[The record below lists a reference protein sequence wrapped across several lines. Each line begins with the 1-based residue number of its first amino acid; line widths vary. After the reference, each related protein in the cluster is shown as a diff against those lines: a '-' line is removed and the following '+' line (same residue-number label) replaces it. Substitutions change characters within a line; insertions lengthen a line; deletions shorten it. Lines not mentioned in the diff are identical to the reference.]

1 MRRAFTGLLLL
12 AAACGSQSGE
22 QAGQSAAGA
31 GTTADPS
38 SASALASQAPP
49 PTASAPSAPPTPARP
64 KLDAGAIASL
74 VGKAQSCPKDP
85 RSTSSPK
92 TPARA
97 VSVFFSP
104 LDPKDGDQ
112 LRAFVLPGNAATD
125 ETAEPADGIVIVGP
139 KGDAIDA
146 ATEHRVGPP
155 SSVFADIPA
164 ASAGTYRF
172 VAHKNGDVV
181 ACSEIDV
188 STGRASR
195 PSGPQGVPW
204 EVTRA
209 WDRELEGLY
218 SAWVE
223 KLFDARGSDSF
234 SFGALHE
241 ITTDPGRNFLHGY
254 LGLAEDEAPPKGMRL
269 DPDCADLPYFL
280 RAYFSFKLGLPF
292 AYSGCSRGGGGQA
305 PRCQDH
311 QSNIDPMDEAVTSRF
326 RRFERFARSDLK
338 NLVHSGTGRT
348 LATDD
353 KTDYYPI
360 KLSAE
365 TLRPGAVFADPY
377 GHILV
382 VAKRIPQAGDT
393 AGLLFAVDGQPD
405 GTVSRKRFW
414 RGNFL
419 FSLDDPAM
427 GSPGF
432 KRFRPV
438 QMKAGRVVQ
447 LSNDAIA
454 KSPTYGDYSI
464 EQTEGDAER
473 FYDKM
478 DDVLSPKPLDP
489 ERALLATIAALEEQV
504 KARVVSVENGEK
516 HFRDGGS
523 AIDMPNGAAIFETTG
538 DWENFSTPSRDLRI
552 LIAIDVV
559 QGFPSLVA
567 RRPDRFRM
575 PQGTSKDDVVRGLQQ
590 LLKQE
595 TEKRRIAYVR
605 TDGSKFSI
613 SLADVLARATE
624 LEMAYNPNDCAEAR
638 WGAPKG
644 SAEAATCK
652 RRAASGQVQKMTKYR
667 AWFHDRKRPS
677 RG

>member
-1 MRRAFTGLLLL
+1 MRRGLLGLLLL
-12 AAACGSQSGE
+12 VAACGSQSSE
-22 QAGQSAAGA
+22 QAGQSATGA
-31 GTTADPS
+31 GTAEATSTSTTLAASTTAAPTT
-38 SASALASQAPP
+38 PP
-49 PTASAPSAPPTPARP
+49 PPPARP
-64 KLDAGAIASL
+64 KLDASAIAA
-74 VGKAQSCPKDP
+74 VVAKASNCPKDP
-85 RSTSSPK
+85 RSTSSSKSPR
-92 TPARA
+92 PVALL
-97 VSVFFSP
+97 FSP

-112 LRAFVLPGNAATD
+112 LRVFALPGNAATD

-146 ATEHRVGPP
+146 QAEHRVGPP
-155 SSVFADIPA
+155 SSVFADVTSA
-164 ASAGTYRF
+164 TAGTYRF

-188 STGRASR
+188 SAGRAR
-195 PSGPQGVPW
+195 RAGGPQGIPW

-209 WDRELEGLY
+209 WDREMEGLY

-241 ITTDPGRNFLHGY
+241 ITTDPGRNFLHDY
-254 LGLAEDEAPPKGMRL
+254 LGLAEDEAPPKGLRL

-292 AYSGCSRGGGGQA
+292 AYSACSRGGGGQA

-311 QSNIDPMDEAVTSRF
+311 QSNVEPLDEAVTSRF

-338 NLVHSGTGRT
+338 NVVHSGTGRT

-382 VAKRIPQAGDT
+382 VAKRIPQTDDT

-454 KSPTYGDYSI
+454 KSSTYGDYSI

-504 KARVVSVENGEK
+504 KARVISVENGEK
-516 HFRDGGS
+516 HFRDGGRGV
-523 AIDMPNGAAIFETTG
+523 IEMPNGASIFETTG

-552 LIAIDVV
+552 LIAIDVI
-559 QGFPSLVA
+559 QGFPALVA

-575 PQGTSKDDVVRGLQQ
+575 PQGTSKDDVVRQLQE
-590 LLKQE
+590 LLKKE
-595 TEKRRIAYVR
+595 TEKRRIEYVR

-613 SLADVLARATE
+613 SLADVLSRATE

-652 RRAASGQVQKMTKYR
+652 RRAGSAQVQKMAKYR
-667 AWFHDRKRPS
+667 SWFHDRKRPS
-677 RG
+677 RQ